1 MRIGKGWYFDGV
13 EFPMIRPKDIPVG
26 MVSVPVVIQDFATE
40 LVHHTTMT
48 ASSAGVTVRVLDAET
63 GGSIISASFGLV
75 HVGGVGAGFW
85 GMGGGEAINV
95 LASNIFCLNLQ

>member
-63 GGSIISASFGLV
+63 GEASFRPRSGWFMLEESV
-75 HVGGVGAGFW
+75 QTF
-85 GMGGGEAINV
+85 GEWV
-95 LASNIFCLNLQ
+95 EERQ